1 MYLACN
7 GSLLRDIL
15 SNISNVSSFK
25 RSLIQLHLFVFL
37 AGLTAPIGNL
47 IQLNGLVLVF
57 YRMLLTVLALIP
69 IYLMHQTS
77 AKVSTKDKARLML
90 IGVLIAI
97 HWVCFYGSIKLANVS
112 IALVCI
118 SSVGLF
124 TAVLEPVFFKSK
136 FVWNDIIIGLL
147 SLIGILFIFQFDIH
161 FRTGILVGLI
171 SAFFAS
177 IFTIINKRLTA
188 QHNTQ
193 TIQTF
198 EMIGGLFFLTL
209 VIISINAYQHTT
221 FIIPTQTDWFWL
233 IILALVCT
241 VLANHLM
248 LNALKK
254 ISAFT
259 MNVTLNLEPVY
270 GIIIAIIL
278 FQEQKQMGKGFYIGI
293 VLIAISVLLQMI
305 RVMRQQIHK

>member
-1 MYLACN
+1 
-7 GSLLRDIL
+7 
-15 SNISNVSSFK
+15 VSSFK
-25 RSLIQLHLFVFL
+25 RSLIQLHVFVFL

-57 YRMLLTVLALIP
+57 YRMLLTVLALFP
-69 IYLMHQTS
+69 IYLLHKKDV
-77 AKVSTKDKARLML
+77 KVPNKEKLRLMM
-90 IGVLIAI
+90 IGILIAI

-118 SSVGLF
+118 SSVGIF
-124 TAVLEPVFFKSK
+124 TAVLEPFIFKTK
-136 FVWNDIIIGLL
+136 FVWNDIFIGLL
-147 SLIGILFIFQFDIH
+147 SLLGIFCIFQFDIH
-161 FRTGILVGLI
+161 FRTGIIVGLV

-177 IFTIINKRLTA
+177 IFTIINKRLTV
-188 QHNTQ
+188 QHTTQ

-198 EMIGGLFFLTL
+198 EMIGGLGFLLL
-209 VIISINAYQHTT
+209 VILVLNTYQHTA
-221 FIIPTQTDWFWL
+221 FILPTNKDWFWL
-233 IILALVCT
+233 LILALVCT

-278 FQEQKQMGKGFYIGI
+278 FQEQKQMGKGFYLGI

-305 RVMRQQIHK
+305 RVLRQQNHK

>member
-1 MYLACN
+1 M
-7 GSLLRDIL
+7 
-15 SNISNVSSFK
+15 SSFK
-25 RSLIQLHLFVFL
+25 RSLIQLHVFVFL

-57 YRMLLTVLALIP
+57 YRMLLTVLALFP
-69 IYLMHQTS
+69 IYLLHKKDV
-77 AKVSTKDKARLML
+77 KVPNKEKLRLMM
-90 IGVLIAI
+90 IGILIAI

-118 SSVGLF
+118 SSVGIF
-124 TAVLEPVFFKSK
+124 TAVLEPFIFKTK
-136 FVWNDIIIGLL
+136 FVWNDIFIGLL
-147 SLIGILFIFQFDIH
+147 SLLGIFCIFQFDIH
-161 FRTGILVGLI
+161 FRTGIIVGLV

-177 IFTIINKRLTA
+177 IFTIINKRLTV
-188 QHNTQ
+188 QHTTQ

-198 EMIGGLFFLTL
+198 EMIGGLGFLLL
-209 VIISINAYQHTT
+209 VILVLNTYQHTA
-221 FIIPTQTDWFWL
+221 FILPTNKDWFWL
-233 IILALVCT
+233 LILALVCT

-278 FQEQKQMGKGFYIGI
+278 FQEQKQMGKGFYLGI

-305 RVMRQQIHK
+305 RVLRQQNHK

>member
-1 MYLACN
+1 MN
-7 GSLLRDIL
+7 
-15 SNISNVSSFK
+15 SFK
-25 RSLIQLHLFVFL
+25 KSLVQLHLFVFL

-57 YRMLLTVLALIP
+57 YRMLLTVIALIP
-69 IYLMHQTS
+69 IYLLQGS
-77 AKVSTKDKARLML
+77 GIKVSFKDKMKLML

-118 SSVGLF
+118 SSVGIF
-124 TAVLEPVFFKSK
+124 TAILEPLINKSK
-136 FVWNDIIIGLL
+136 FIWNDIFIGLL
-147 SLIGILFIFQFDIH
+147 SLLGIFFIFQFDIH
-161 FRTGILVGLI
+161 FRNGIIVGLI
-171 SAFFAS
+171 SALFAS
-177 IFTIINKRLTA
+177 IFTIINKRLTTTYS
-188 QHNTQ
+188 TQ

-198 EMIGGLFFLTL
+198 EMSGGLFFLTL
-209 VIISINAYQHTT
+209 VILVLNAYQHSPFTY
-221 FIIPTQTDWFWL
+221 PSQSDWVWL

-241 VLANHLM
+241 VLANYLM

-270 GIIIAIIL
+270 GIIIAVIL
-278 FQEQKQMGKGFYIGI
+278 FDEHKQMGKGFYIGI
-293 VLIAISVLLQMI
+293 ILIGISVLLQMKRI
-305 RVMRQQIHK
+305 ISQQNHK

>member
-1 MYLACN
+1 M
-7 GSLLRDIL
+7 
-15 SNISNVSSFK
+15 SSFN
-25 RSLIQLHLFVFL
+25 RSLIQLHVFVFL

-69 IYLMHQTS
+69 IYYLHQ
-77 AKVSTKDKARLML
+77 ASTKVTLKEKGRLMS

-118 SSVGLF
+118 SSVGIF
-124 TAVLEPVFFKSK
+124 TAVLEPFIFKSK
-136 FVWNDIIIGLL
+136 LIWNDLLISLL
-147 SLIGILFIFQFDIH
+147 SLIGIFFIFQFDIH
-161 FRTGILVGLI
+161 FRTGILVGLV
-171 SAFFAS
+171 SALFAS
-177 IFTIINKRLTA
+177 VFTIINKRLTT
-188 QHNTQ
+188 QHTTQ

-198 EMIGGLFFLTL
+198 EMIGGLGFLTL
-209 VIISINAYQHTT
+209 VILGINAYQQSP
-221 FIIPTQTDWFWL
+221 FIIPTISDWFWL
-233 IILALVCT
+233 IILSLVCT

-248 LNALKK
+248 LNALKR

-293 VLIAISVLLQMI
+293 VLIAISVILQML
-305 RVMRQQIHK
+305 RVLRQQIRK

>member
-1 MYLACN
+1 MTSFKK
-7 GSLLRDIL
+7 SLL
-15 SNISNVSSFK
+15 
-25 RSLIQLHLFVFL
+25 QLHLFVFL

-57 YRMLLTVLALIP
+57 YRMLLTVIALIP
-69 IYLMHQTS
+69 IYFVFQKQAKLSFKDQLKLMS
-77 AKVSTKDKARLML
+77 
-90 IGVLIAI
+90 IGILIAI

-118 SSVGLF
+118 SSVGIF
-124 TAVLEPVFFKSK
+124 TAILEPIFFKTK
-136 FVWNDIIIGLL
+136 FIWNDVLIGFL
-147 SLIGILFIFQFDIH
+147 SLLGILCIFQFDIQ
-161 FRTGILVGLI
+161 FRTGILVGLL

-177 IFTIINKRLTA
+177 IFTIINKRITV
-188 QHNTQ
+188 HHSTQ
-193 TIQTF
+193 AIQTF
-198 EMIGGLFFLTL
+198 EMIGGLSFLAI
-209 VIISINAYQHTT
+209 VIFGWNAFQGTS
-221 FIIPTQTDWFWL
+221 FVLPTKQDWLWL

-248 LNALKK
+248 LSALKK
-254 ISAFT
+254 VSAFT

-293 VLIAISVLLQMI
+293 VLIGISVLLQMI
-305 RVMRQQIHK
+305 RVTRQQNHK

>member
-1 MYLACN
+1 MN
-7 GSLLRDIL
+7 
-15 SNISNVSSFK
+15 SFK
-25 RSLIQLHLFVFL
+25 LSLIQLHVFVFL
-37 AGLTAPIGNL
+37 ASLTAPIGNL

-57 YRMLLTVLALIP
+57 YRMLLTVLALFP
-69 IYLMHQTS
+69 IYLLHKKDV
-77 AKVSTKDKARLML
+77 KVPNKEKIRLMM
-90 IGVLIAI
+90 IGILIAI

-118 SSVGLF
+118 SSVGIF
-124 TAVLEPVFFKSK
+124 TAVLEPFIFKTK
-136 FVWNDIIIGLL
+136 FIWNDIFIGLL
-147 SLIGILFIFQFDIH
+147 SLMGIFCIFQFDIH
-161 FRTGILVGLI
+161 FRTGIMVGLV

-177 IFTIINKRLTA
+177 IFTIINKRLTV
-188 QHNTQ
+188 QHTTQ

-198 EMIGGLFFLTL
+198 EMMGGLGFLLL
-209 VIISINAYQHTT
+209 VILGLNAYQHTA
-221 FIIPTQTDWFWL
+221 FILPTSNDWFWL
-233 IILALVCT
+233 LILALVCT

-278 FQEQKQMGKGFYIGI
+278 FQEQKQMGKGFYLGI

-305 RVMRQQIHK
+305 RVLRQQNHK

>member
-1 MYLACN
+1 M
-7 GSLLRDIL
+7 
-15 SNISNVSSFK
+15 SSFK
-25 RSLIQLHLFVFL
+25 RSLLQLHVFVFL

-57 YRMLLTVLALIP
+57 YRMLLTVLALFP
-69 IYLMHQTS
+69 IYLMHQKEV
-77 AKVSTKDKARLML
+77 KVPMKEKARLML
-90 IGVLIAI
+90 IGILIAI

-118 SSVGLF
+118 SSVGIF
-124 TAVLEPVFFKSK
+124 TAFLEPLFLKTK
-136 FVWNDIIIGLL
+136 LIWNDIFIGLL
-147 SLIGILFIFQFDIH
+147 SLIGIFFIFQFDIH
-161 FRTGILVGLI
+161 FRTGILVGLV
-171 SAFFAS
+171 SALFAS
-177 IFTIINKRLTA
+177 IFTIINKRLTSE
-188 QHNTQ
+188 HTTQ

-198 EMIGGLFFLTL
+198 EMFGGLSFLTI
-209 VIISINAYQHTT
+209 VILGINAYQQTT
-221 FIIPTQTDWFWL
+221 FILPTKQDWFWL

-305 RVMRQQIHK
+305 RVLRQQNHK

>member
-1 MYLACN
+1 M
-7 GSLLRDIL
+7 
-15 SNISNVSSFK
+15 SSFK
-25 RSLIQLHLFVFL
+25 RSLLQLHVFVFL

-69 IYLMHQTS
+69 IYLMQTS
-77 AKVSTKDKARLML
+77 STQVPLKEKARLML

-124 TAVLEPVFFKSK
+124 TAILEPLIFKSK
-136 FVWNDIIIGLL
+136 FVWNDLIIGLI
-147 SLIGILFIFQFDIH
+147 SLIGILCIFQFDIH
-161 FRTGILVGLI
+161 FRTGILVGLA
-171 SAFFAS
+171 SALFAS
-177 IFTIINKRLTA
+177 IFTIINKRLTL
-188 QHNTQ
+188 QHTTQ

-198 EMIGGLFFLTL
+198 EMMGGLGFLTL
-209 VIISINAYQHTT
+209 VILSLNAYQHSS
-221 FIIPTQTDWFWL
+221 FILPTKNDWFWL
-233 IILALVCT
+233 VILALVCT
-241 VLANHLM
+241 VLANYLM
-248 LNALKK
+248 LNALKRV
-254 ISAFT
+254 SAFT

-270 GIIIAIIL
+270 GIIIAIVL

-293 VLIAISVLLQMI
+293 VLITISVLLQMI
-305 RVMRQQIHK
+305 RVLRQQNNK

>member
-1 MYLACN
+1 
-7 GSLLRDIL
+7 
-15 SNISNVSSFK
+15 VSSFK
-25 RSLIQLHLFVFL
+25 RSLLQLHVFVFL

-57 YRMLLTVLALIP
+57 YRMLLTVLVLFP
-69 IYLMHQTS
+69 IYLMYQNK
-77 AKVSTKDKARLML
+77 AQVPLKEKARLML

-124 TAVLEPVFFKSK
+124 TAFLEPIFLKTK
-136 FVWNDIIIGLL
+136 FIWNDIYIGFL
-147 SLIGILFIFQFDIH
+147 SLIGIFFIFQFDIH
-161 FRTGILVGLI
+161 FRTGILVGLV
-171 SAFFAS
+171 SALFAS
-177 IFTIINKRLTA
+177 IFTIINKRLTTE
-188 QHNTQ
+188 HSTQ

-198 EMIGGLFFLTL
+198 EMMGGLGFLTI
-209 VIISINAYQHTT
+209 VILAMNAYQQSS
-221 FIIPTQTDWFWL
+221 FILPTSQDWFWL

-270 GIIIAIIL
+270 GIIIAILL

-293 VLIAISVLLQMI
+293 VLIAVSVLLQMI
-305 RVMRQQIHK
+305 RVLRQQNHK

>member
-1 MYLACN
+1 VN
-7 GSLLRDIL
+7 
-15 SNISNVSSFK
+15 SFK
-25 RSLIQLHLFVFL
+25 RSLIQLHVFVFL
-37 AGLTAPIGNL
+37 AGLTAPLGNL
-47 IQLNGLVLVF
+47 IQLNGLYLVF
-57 YRMLLTVLALIP
+57 YRMLLTVLALFP
-69 IYLMHQTS
+69 IYLLHQQPT
-77 AKVSTKDKARLML
+77 KVPLKDKVRLMF

-124 TAVLEPVFFKSK
+124 TAVLEPFFFKSK
-136 FVWNDIIIGLL
+136 LIWNDIFIGLL

-161 FRTGILVGLI
+161 FRTGILVGLV

-177 IFTIINKRLTA
+177 VFTIINKRLTD
-188 QHNTQ
+188 QYTTQ

-198 EMIGGLFFLTL
+198 EMSGGLGFLTI
-209 VIISINAYQHTT
+209 VIIGISYFQQSA
-221 FIIPTQTDWFWL
+221 FIMPTQNDWFWL
-233 IILALVCT
+233 IILSLVCT

-259 MNVTLNLEPVY
+259 LNVSLNLEPVY
-270 GIIIAIIL
+270 GIIIAIVF
-278 FQEQKQMGKGFYIGI
+278 FQEHKQMGMGFYIGMS
-293 VLIAISVLLQMI
+293 LIAISVMLQMI
-305 RVMRQQIHK
+305 RVMRQQKSK

>member
-1 MYLACN
+1 MN
-7 GSLLRDIL
+7 
-15 SNISNVSSFK
+15 SFK
-25 RSLIQLHLFVFL
+25 KALVQLHLFVFL

-57 YRMLLTVLALIP
+57 YRMLITVIALIP
-69 IYLMHQTS
+69 IYLLQGS
-77 AKVSTKDKARLML
+77 GIKVSFKDKMKLML

-118 SSVGLF
+118 SSVGIF
-124 TAVLEPVFFKSK
+124 TAILEPLINKSK
-136 FVWNDIIIGLL
+136 FIWNDIFIGLL
-147 SLIGILFIFQFDIH
+147 SLLGIFFIFQFDIH
-161 FRTGILVGLI
+161 FRNGIIVGLI
-171 SAFFAS
+171 SALFAS
-177 IFTIINKRLTA
+177 IFTIINKRLTSTYS
-188 QHNTQ
+188 TQ

-198 EMIGGLFFLTL
+198 EMSGGLFFLTL
-209 VIISINAYQHTT
+209 VILVLNAYQHSPFTY
-221 FIIPTQTDWFWL
+221 PSQSDWVWL

-241 VLANHLM
+241 VLANYLM

-270 GIIIAIIL
+270 GIIIAVIL
-278 FQEQKQMGKGFYIGI
+278 FDEHKQMGKGFYIGI
-293 VLIAISVLLQMI
+293 ILIGISVLLQMKRI
-305 RVMRQQIHK
+305 ISQQNHK

>member
-1 MYLACN
+1 MN
-7 GSLLRDIL
+7 
-15 SNISNVSSFK
+15 SFK
-25 RSLIQLHLFVFL
+25 KALVQLHLFVFL

-57 YRMLLTVLALIP
+57 YRMLLTVIALIP
-69 IYLMHQTS
+69 IYLLQGS
-77 AKVSTKDKARLML
+77 GIKVSFKDKMKLML

-118 SSVGLF
+118 SSVGIF
-124 TAVLEPVFFKSK
+124 TAILEPLINKSK
-136 FVWNDIIIGLL
+136 FIWNDIFIGLL
-147 SLIGILFIFQFDIH
+147 SLLGIFFIFQFDIH
-161 FRTGILVGLI
+161 FRNGIIVGLI
-171 SAFFAS
+171 SALFAS
-177 IFTIINKRLTA
+177 IFTIINKRLTTTYS
-188 QHNTQ
+188 TQ

-198 EMIGGLFFLTL
+198 EMSGGLFFLTL
-209 VIISINAYQHTT
+209 VILVLNAYQHSPFTY
-221 FIIPTQTDWFWL
+221 PSQSDWVWL

-241 VLANHLM
+241 VLANYLM

-270 GIIIAIIL
+270 GIIIAVIL
-278 FQEQKQMGKGFYIGI
+278 FDEHKQMGRGFYIGI
-293 VLIAISVLLQMI
+293 ILIGISVLLQMKRI
-305 RVMRQQIHK
+305 ISQQNHK

>member
-1 MYLACN
+1 M
-7 GSLLRDIL
+7 
-15 SNISNVSSFK
+15 SSFK